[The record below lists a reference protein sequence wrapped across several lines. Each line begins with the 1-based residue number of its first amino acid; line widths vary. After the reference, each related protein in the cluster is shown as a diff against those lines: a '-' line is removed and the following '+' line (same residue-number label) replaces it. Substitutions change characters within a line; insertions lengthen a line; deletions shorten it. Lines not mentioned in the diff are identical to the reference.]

1 MSVYKDIDLSFSP
14 NFYRDVPVLK
24 DFDDIKNTMLNNLMI
39 SSSERPF
46 SNLNLSESLDDY
58 LHTEKSVV
66 NYNKMKEFISSAVRR
81 DSRVSKIKNIE
92 IIDDSDYSISI
103 NLFVEL
109 NFGTPIETNITLDV
123 RKE

>member
-81 DSRVSKIKNIE
+81 DYRVSKIKGIE
-92 IIDDSDYSISI
+92 IIDSDEYSITI
-103 NLFVEL
+103 NLFVVL